1 MTENERS
8 GRPDLDHVEDFFAAA
23 RRAPPE
29 PSPALLARMLE
40 DADARRLAAVQVAGA
55 APAGAAPSGLLAGLR
70 AIFGGWQT
78 AGGMVM
84 ATAAGVWI
92 GFSGV
97 GGITDAASGYL
108 GATEVLGTVE
118 LMPESDVLAFAT
130 ELEGQE

>member
-40 DADARRLAAVQVAGA
+40 DADARRPAAVQGAGT
-55 APAGAAPSGLLAGLR
+55 AGPAPSGLLASLR

-84 ATAAGVWI
+84 AAAAGVWI

-97 GGITDAASGYL
+97 GGITDVASGYL

-130 ELEGQE
+130 DLEGQE